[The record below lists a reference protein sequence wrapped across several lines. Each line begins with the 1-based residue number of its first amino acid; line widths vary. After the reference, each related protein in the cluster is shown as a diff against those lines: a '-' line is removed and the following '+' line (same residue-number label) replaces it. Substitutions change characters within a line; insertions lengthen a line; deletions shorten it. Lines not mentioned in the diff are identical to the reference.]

1 MFSIL
6 LFAVMGIFVGMV
18 LPLQTVINTKLKFQ
32 INSVLLAT
40 TISCTV
46 GAVFLLVF
54 NSIIYRGNIFQ
65 FGLWKN
71 NPSWLWIGGILGIG
85 YLWINILI
93 FPHIGSTNTV
103 ILPMIGQVV
112 TGLLIDNFGWFK
124 VTVRSLTG
132 LRLLGALLVVVGA
145 IYIVLKRGQN
155 QWGKRISVIWSLL
168 GIFSGILSSTQTAI
182 NGQLRLVLNSA
193 SQAAGVSFM
202 VAALG
207 LWIIV
212 LIRQSPEHIF
222 SAWNQ
227 SFKSKTWFGG
237 LVGVPYTL
245 GNAYLATKI
254 GTGMTVIVVVVG
266 TIVGG
271 LLIDH
276 LQSKTKLLE
285 LRSILSIVIMIL
297 GISLIQLN

>member
-1 MFSIL
+1 
-6 LFAVMGIFVGMV
+6 MGIFVGMV
-18 LPLQTVINTKLKFQ
+18 LPIQTVVNTKLKFQ

-46 GAVFLLVF
+46 GSVFLMGL
-54 NSIIYRGNIFQ
+54 NLLIYQGSIFQ
-65 FGLWKN
+65 FNLWKN
-71 NPSWLWIGGILGIG
+71 NPAWIWIGGILGIG

-93 FPHIGSTNTV
+93 FPHIGSANTV
-103 ILPMIGQVV
+103 ILPMVGQVV

-124 VTVRSLTG
+124 STARTLTS
-132 LRLLGALLVVVGA
+132 LRLLGALLVIAGA
-145 IYIVLKRGQN
+145 VFIVLKRKQV
-155 QWGKRISVIWSLL
+155 QRSDRRSLIWYLL
-168 GIFSGILSSTQTAI
+168 GVCSGILSAIQTAI

-193 SQAAGVSFM
+193 SQAAGISFT

-212 LIRQSPEHIF
+212 LIHRSPRKIY
-222 SAWNQ
+222 SAWRQ

-237 LVGVPYTL
+237 LIGVPYTL

-254 GTGMTVIVVVVG
+254 GTGMTVVIVIVG
-266 TIVGG
+266 TIMGG
-271 LLIDH
+271 LLIDR
-276 LQSKTKLLE
+276 LRTKTRMINTAAGL
-285 LRSILSIVIMIL
+285 SILMMII